1 MWDRGIETPPPVP
14 PERRETEGVGPNPPR
29 SEGDIRKWRGSKKVS
44 TSSLRKKI
52 KNLIIEKLSTNKSII
67 GILHRKDLAFFIIL
81 SACKRE
87 KDET

>member
-29 SEGDIRKWRGSKKVS
+29 SEGDIIKWRRSKKVS

-52 KNLIIEKLSTNKSII
+52 KNLIIEKCQLTK
-67 GILHRKDLAFFIIL
+67 A
-81 SACKRE
+81 
-87 KDET
+87 